1 VRNGDVVLDVD
12 VVWDEDAQEMH
23 GLLGMPAEMGASL
36 AGGLKLAH
44 LVKMLESVE
53 QLWELE
59 R

>member
-1 VRNGDVVLDVD
+1 MRNGDVVLDVD
-12 VVWDEDAQEMH
+12 VVWDEDAQEML
-23 GLLGMPAEMGASL
+23 GLLGTPAEMGASL
-36 AGGLKLAH
+36 AGGLKLAR

>member
-1 VRNGDVVLDVD
+1 MVLDVD

-23 GLLGMPAEMGASL
+23 GLLGIPAEMGASL

>member
-1 VRNGDVVLDVD
+1 MVLDVD
-12 VVWDEDAQEMH
+12 VGWDEDAQEKH
-23 GLLGMPAEMGASL
+23 GLWGKPAEMGASL
-36 AGGLKLAH
+36 AGGLMLAH